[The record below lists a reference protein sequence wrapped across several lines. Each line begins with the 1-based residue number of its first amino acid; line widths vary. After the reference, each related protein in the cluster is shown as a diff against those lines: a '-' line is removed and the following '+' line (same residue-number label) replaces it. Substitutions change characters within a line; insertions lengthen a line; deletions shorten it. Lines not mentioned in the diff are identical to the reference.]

1 MRSVVLACEHACA
14 GACPDRRRVAGH
26 PSRTSGGHGRDEGTR
41 EERRCTAI
49 EKRRGEER
57 RERETR
63 GERRCRP
70 LGSKAQKNSVAC
82 HGAESTPKIHSL
94 APLSHVCKVART
106 LQNALL
112 DGGRDVATSESI
124 SESGLGMAVGNT
136 LRIRY
141 YRTHGGT
148 RRTLTVNLEFAQT
161 LIVLKEESTTVPY
174 IIR

>member
-14 GACPDRRRVAGH
+14 GARPDRRRVAGH
-26 PSRTSGGHGRDEGTR
+26 PSRTSAVTAGTKGRRDEGTKGR
-41 EERRCTAI
+41 EEVYGNREEERR
-49 EKRRGEER
+49 G
-57 RERETR
+57 EREKER

-112 DGGRDVATSESI
+112 DGRRDVATSESI
-124 SESGLGMAVGNT
+124 SRVRSQDGGRNT

-141 YRTHGGT
+141 YRTRGGT
-148 RRTLTVNLEFAQT
+148 R
-161 LIVLKEESTTVPY
+161 
-174 IIR
+174 

>member
-26 PSRTSGGHGRDEGTR
+26 PSRTSAVTAGTKGRR

-49 EKRRGEER
+49 EKRRGEE

-112 DGGRDVATSESI
+112 DGRRDVATSESI
-124 SESGLGMAVGNT
+124 SESGLRTAVGILCVSDT
-136 LRIRY
+136 IA
-141 YRTHGGT
+141 RTVEHD
-148 RRTLTVNLEFAQT
+148 EC
-161 LIVLKEESTTVPY
+161 
-174 IIR
+174 

>member
-1 MRSVVLACEHACA
+1 MSSRANTHVQALALIGGGLRGTPRARARSRQ
-14 GACPDRRRVAGH
+14 GR
-26 PSRTSGGHGRDEGTR
+26 RDEGTKGR
-41 EERRCTAI
+41 EEVYGNRE
-49 EKRRGEER
+49 EKRRGE
-57 RERETR
+57 REKER

-112 DGGRDVATSESI
+112 DGRRDVATSESI
-124 SESGLGMAVGNT
+124 SRVRSQDGGRNT

-148 RRTLTVNLEFAQT
+148 R
-161 LIVLKEESTTVPY
+161 
-174 IIR
+174 